1 MCVNTVNAVH
11 NNKLTQLLKNKKSK
25 INILMCR
32 IVKGWSL
39 SPCLSSSG
47 RVFQEVG
54 LLCLKVFLHHF
65 ICVLLWTVVG
75 L

>member
-1 MCVNTVNAVH
+1 MCP
-11 NNKLTQLLKNKKSK
+11 
-25 INILMCR
+25 
-32 IVKGWSL
+32 IVKG
-39 SPCLSSSG
+39 LSSSG